1 MPKSF
6 ASELRGEWSEL
17 SRSDSACWQQ
27 LTFGSKENKWQTQT
41 TDT

>member
-17 SRSDSACWQQ
+17 SRSDSACAIIPE
-27 LTFGSKENKWQTQT
+27 LN
-41 TDT
+41 